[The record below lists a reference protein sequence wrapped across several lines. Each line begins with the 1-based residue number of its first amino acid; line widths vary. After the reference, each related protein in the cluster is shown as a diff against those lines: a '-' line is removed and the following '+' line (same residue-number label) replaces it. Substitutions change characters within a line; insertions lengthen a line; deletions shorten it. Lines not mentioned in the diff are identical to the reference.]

1 MLGCMFVQMCNQWLD
16 ADALRVRDLR
26 DHSVVPPKPML
37 AHVSHGDLLC
47 LQALPLIAS
56 ALREWS
62 SPSAVQRRVCR

>member
-37 AHVSHGDLLC
+37 AQVSHGDH
-47 LQALPLIAS
+47 S
-56 ALREWS
+56 A
-62 SPSAVQRRVCR
+62 CRPCR

>member
-37 AHVSHGDLLC
+37 AHVSHGGRS
-47 LQALPLIAS
+47 ALPAGLAADCIGTA
-56 ALREWS
+56 
-62 SPSAVQRRVCR
+62 